1 MPGSIGGD
9 ATVNDLELGK
19 LAHFSSTDPD
29 LADTANAVLLCHR
42 WYLQEKTVSSDKL
55 SLDDKFRFSARI
67 VTFQ

>member
-42 WYLQEKTVSSDKL
+42 WYLQETSYP
-55 SLDDKFRFSARI
+55 
-67 VTFQ
+67 